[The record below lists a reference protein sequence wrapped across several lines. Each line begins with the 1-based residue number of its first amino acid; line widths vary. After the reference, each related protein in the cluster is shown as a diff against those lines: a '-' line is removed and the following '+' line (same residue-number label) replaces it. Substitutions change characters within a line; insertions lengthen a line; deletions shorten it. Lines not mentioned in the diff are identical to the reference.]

1 MDVMVDSETKTAKK
15 TVVQVYGAGTSSC
28 GYCTGNVESS
38 LSYGVVSNLMMTED
52 YESLML
58 IGWRRSGTVHQYV
71 LSKCCI
77 TYNWLLL
84 LHITSVSI
92 STSLNLMT
100 NLSFPS

>member
-1 MDVMVDSETKTAKK
+1 MVDRETKTAKK

-58 IGWRRSGTVHQYV
+58 IGWRRSGTVYQNV
-71 LSKCCI
+71 ISNCCV
-77 TYNWLLL
+77 TGFFC
-84 LHITSVSI
+84 SI
-92 STSLNLMT
+92 SPPLRHQGHSFTS
-100 NLSFPS
+100 